1 MDIDPAYDP
10 LLPSPSSSSG
20 LRLAIARN
28 STTLASVLPATSVRF
43 AELPVGSRVEIAP
56 DSWQIMRR
64 IGEVLGAEGAG
75 GGAGLVVDYG
85 GDQSF
90 GSSFRVRP

>member
-1 MDIDPAYDP
+1 M
-10 LLPSPSSSSG
+10 
-20 LRLAIARN
+20 
-28 STTLASVLPATSVRF
+28 
-43 AELPVGSRVEIAP
+43 EIAP